1 MLKFDQQGLIPA
13 ILQDADTR
21 EVLMVAYMNEE
32 AVRRTVESGDAWF
45 WSRSR
50 QELWHKGATSG
61 NYQRVERIQVDC
73 DGDAILVDVRPDG
86 PACHTGAVSCFF
98 QSVED
103 AMANGNAA
111 PEESAMPDGHAGS
124 DENATATPGAIGGAA
139 TATLSGTGV
148 VEELAAVIAQRHRD
162 QPEGSYVAG
171 LLKAGIDRVAKKV
184 GEEAAET
191 IIAAKNGAHDEI
203 VWEVADLW
211 FHSLVLLEATGVPVQ
226 DVWAELERRRK

>member
-13 ILQDADTR
+13 ILQDAETR
-21 EVLMVAYMNEE
+21 EVLMVAYMNTE

-50 QELWHKGATSG
+50 QELWHKGSTSG
-61 NYQRVERIQVDC
+61 NFQRVTRMQLDC
-73 DGDAILVDVRPDG
+73 DGDAILLDVRPDG
-86 PACHTGAVSCFF
+86 PACHTGAPSCFF
-98 QSVED
+98 QSLEE
-103 AMANGNAA
+103 ALAAGAEETSSA
-111 PEESAMPDGHAGS
+111 PEVAP
-124 DENATATPGAIGGAA
+124 
-139 TATLSGTGV
+139 LSGTGV

-162 QPEGSYVAG
+162 NPEGSYVAG
-171 LLKAGIDRVAKKV
+171 LLASGIDRVAKKV

-211 FHSLVLLEATGVPVQ
+211 FHSLVLLEASGVPVK
-226 DVWAELERRRK
+226 DVWAELERRRR

>member
-13 ILQDADTR
+13 ILQDAETR

-32 AVRRTVESGDAWF
+32 AVRRTLESGDAWF

-61 NYQRVERIQVDC
+61 NYQRVERIRVDC
-73 DGDAILVDVRPDG
+73 DGDAILIAVRPDG
-86 PACHTGAVSCFF
+86 PACHTGATSCFF
-98 QSVED
+98 QSVEE
-103 AMANGNAA
+103 AMAGETAQ
-111 PEESAMPDGHAGS
+111 P
-124 DENATATPGAIGGAA
+124 ATSQATPPAIAPPSA
-139 TATLSGTGV
+139 TGI

-171 LLKAGIDRVAKKV
+171 LLKSGIDRVAKKV

-226 DVWAELERRRK
+226 DVWTELERRRK